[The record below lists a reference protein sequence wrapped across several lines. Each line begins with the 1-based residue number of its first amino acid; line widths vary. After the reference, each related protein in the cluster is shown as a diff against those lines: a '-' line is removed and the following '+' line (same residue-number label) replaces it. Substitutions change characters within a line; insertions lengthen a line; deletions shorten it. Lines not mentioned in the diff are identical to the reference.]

1 MQFKSWAR
9 QDLEHLN
16 VKKAEEFINTKLL
29 NDWSVQQLRAN
40 KISYPVTEF
49 VAARWMREIGFKY
62 EKHKKCYYVDRHED
76 EDVVDDRK
84 TYLSKFFKNE
94 IYEHCWVQLT
104 KSEYL
109 CLVTSV

>member
-1 MQFKSWAR
+1 
-9 QDLEHLN
+9 
-16 VKKAEEFINTKLL
+16 
-29 NDWSVQQLRAN
+29 
-40 KISYPVTEF
+40 
-49 VAARWMREIGFKY
+49 MREIGFKY

-104 KSEYL
+104 KREYL
-109 CLVTSV
+109 TLKYKNALRTLKVKKEQTSKLTEDIADKMQKYIEECCTHYYQEGEGKK